1 MAIVGERIREIS
13 GNKAKY
19 EAIKGLSMNISV
31 DDVRVTGKEVELDYT
46 YIANYDENVG
56 KLQIK
61 GTIMANEEDAL
72 AKKVAEEWK
81 KNKRLPEEYMTIIL
95 SAVNYSGSANG
106 TLLARV
112 LNLSAPLIPPRIQ
125 LSKPAAAPGKK

>member
-13 GNKAKY
+13 GNRVSRG
-19 EAIKGLSMNISV
+19 AIKGLSMNISV

-46 YIANYDENVG
+46 YIANYDEAVG

-61 GTIMANEEDAL
+61 GTIIAAEEDSL
-72 AKKVAEEWK
+72 AKKIAEEWK
-81 KNKRLPEEYMTIIL
+81 KSKRLPEEYMETVL

-125 LSKPAAAPGKK
+125 LSKPTAAPGKK